1 MIQYICRIWV
11 IFLALF
17 MVAGCGNPG
26 NKNENAEREKGTME
40 PGVVKEQ
47 PARKKV
53 ILFFGNSLTA
63 GYGLETGEAFPSLI
77 QDRLD
82 SLDLAYEV
90 INAGLSGETT
100 AGGAGRI
107 DWILEQP
114 VDIFVLELGGNDM
127 LRGLDVGETEKN
139 LHGILETVKGKY
151 PDIPII
157 IAGMKA
163 PPNMGQEYTRQ
174 FEGIYPRLAKEFTAG
189 LIPFFL
195 EGVGGIDSLNL
206 ADGIHPNAKGQKIV
220 RENVWS
226 VLENYLRDHG

>member
-1 MIQYICRIWV
+1 MNQYFFLIWALALV
-11 IFLALF
+11 IFL
-17 MVAGCGNPG
+17 VAGCGGNSDKDEPAAQHQMETNP
-26 NKNENAEREKGTME
+26 KETSNASERK
-40 PGVVKEQ
+40 Q
-47 PARKKV
+47 V

-63 GYGLETGEAFPSLI
+63 GYGLQPGESFPSLI

-82 SLDLAYEV
+82 SIGLGYDV
-90 INAGLSGETT
+90 VNAGLSGETT
-100 AGGAGRI
+100 AGGLGRI

-114 VDIFVLELGGNDM
+114 VDLFVLELGGNDM

-139 LHGILETVKGKY
+139 LRAILERVREKY

-163 PPNMGQEYTRQ
+163 PPNMGPEYTKQ
-174 FEGIYPRLAKEFTAG
+174 FESIYPRLADQYNAG

-206 ADGIHPNAKGQKIV
+206 PDGIHPNAAGQKIV

-226 VLENYLRDHG
+226 VLAEYLGKAE

>member
-1 MIQYICRIWV
+1 MITV
-11 IFLALF
+11 A
-17 MVAGCGNPG
+17 AGCGDTAD
-26 NKNENAEREKGTME
+26 KNENEMQQSTQTDRIKPEDSSE
-40 PGVVKEQ
+40 I
-47 PARKKV
+47 KKV

-63 GYGLETGEAFPSLI
+63 GYGLEPGESFPSLI

-82 SLDLAYEV
+82 SLGLPYDV
-90 INAGLSGETT
+90 VNAGLSGETT

-114 VDIFVLELGGNDM
+114 IDLFVLELGGNDM

-139 LHGILETVKGKY
+139 LRAILDKVRKKN
-151 PDIPII
+151 PNIPVI

-163 PPNMGQEYTRQ
+163 PPNMGQAYTSQ
-174 FEGIYPRLAKEFTAG
+174 FEGIYPRLAREYNAG

-206 ADGIHPNAKGQKIV
+206 ADGIHPNAAGQKIV
-220 RENVWS
+220 RDNVWS
-226 VLENYLRDHG
+226 ALKEYLLEKE